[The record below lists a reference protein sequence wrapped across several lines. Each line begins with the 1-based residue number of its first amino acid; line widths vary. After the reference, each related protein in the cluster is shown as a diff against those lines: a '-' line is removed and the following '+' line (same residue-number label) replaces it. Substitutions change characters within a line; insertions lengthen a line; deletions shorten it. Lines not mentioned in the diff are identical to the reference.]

1 MKKYL
6 IPIIL
11 FIHLSLNLF
20 ACDLCGCYMGITP
33 YDNQSSFGLY
43 HRYRSF
49 NGYAEANQQPN
60 FFPKT
65 ALQNSGNNFP
75 SQLPTLKHGD
85 SHQTRTYSEND
96 FEIYKVIELR
106 AKYFVHQRIELNG
119 ILPLNTNSFRL
130 NDTITKLQAIGDI
143 NLFAG
148 FHIIRPDETKKI
160 QQRLIV
166 GTGVKLA
173 TGHYYIGYYERNRA
187 SILNQ
192 PGSGSNDWM
201 SYINYV
207 LGYRKWGVS
216 TNFSYKINGKN
227 YFNERIGN
235 SITNFTNVFYKFKIN
250 DFIFIPSVQSYFE
263 NTSGLFIDDIYQNAT
278 SMNVFMI
285 GPGFDLYYKNI
296 GFNSNFQFTAAETL
310 HEGNLKSSCRF
321 LIGLTY
327 NFNQKK
333 YLLNKKE

>member
-1 MKKYL
+1 MKKHV
-6 IPIIL
+6 IIL
-11 FIHLSLNLF
+11 FFILPRSVNLF
-20 ACDLCGCYMGITP
+20 SCDLCGCYMGITP
-33 YDNQSSFGLY
+33 YDNQSSFGIY

-49 NGYAEANQQPN
+49 NGYAEANQKPK

-65 ALQNSGNNFP
+65 PLENSNNGSP

-85 SHQTRTYSEND
+85 HSHLPTYSERD
-96 FEIYKVIELR
+96 FEIYKVVELR
-106 AKYFVHQRIELNG
+106 AKYFIHQRIELNG
-119 ILPLNTNSFRL
+119 ILPFAMNSIRTNDS
-130 NDTITKLQAIGDI
+130 IVKLQSIGDI
-143 NLFAG
+143 NLFTG

-160 QQRLIV
+160 QQRLII
-166 GTGVKLA
+166 GTGIKLA
-173 TGHYYIGYYERNRA
+173 TGHYYIGYYERNRS

-192 PGSGSNDWM
+192 PGSGSNDWI

-207 LGYRKWGVS
+207 FGFRKWGLS

-227 YFNERIGN
+227 YFNEKIGN
-235 SITNFTNVFYKFKIN
+235 SITNFTNVFYKFKKN
-250 DFIFIPSVQSYFE
+250 DFIFIPSVQTYFE
-263 NTSGLFIDDIYQNAT
+263 NTSGLFINDIYQNAT
-278 SMNVFMI
+278 SMNVFMV

-296 GFNSNFQFTAAETL
+296 GINSNFQFTASEVL

-333 YLLNKKE
+333 YLLNKRE